1 MYQHSTTLT
10 TKSGFQGTKKY
21 NKLYEKIYSAAQFDG
36 INFCPR
42 VVTPLLIISKS

>member
-21 NKLYEKIYSAAQFDG
+21 KKLYKKIYSAAQFDG

-42 VVTPLLIISKS
+42 VTPLLIISKS